1 MEKKIGEVTH
11 YYGKIEV
18 GIIKLSAA
26 LKVGDR
32 IRIKGAHTDFQQTVD
47 SMQYDHKPLETAK
60 KGQEVGLKVKEKVHE
75 GDEVFLVTE

>member
-1 MEKKIGEVTH
+1 MEKKIGEITH

-18 GIIKLSAA
+18 GIIKLSAP

-32 IRIKGAHTDFQQTVD
+32 IHIKGAHTDFQQLVD
-47 SMQYDHKPLETAK
+47 SMQYEHKPLEAAK
-60 KGQEVGLKVKEKVHE
+60 KGQEIGLKVRDKVHE